1 MSVRRLPPW
10 VAPCADAAVLAI
22 FVVIGR
28 RSHDDGSD
36 LAGFARVLW
45 PFAVGLVLGYVVTYL
60 LRAPLAWRRV
70 AIMAAAT
77 IAVGE
82 TLRLAVQDRP
92 WKPAFLVVAVI
103 FIGGSMFA
111 WRGLCVWRNKA
122 RSRTH

>member
-1 MSVRRLPPW
+1 MW

-22 FVVIGR
+22 FVAIGR

-45 PFAVGLVLGYVVTYL
+45 PFAVGLVLGYAGTNL

-70 AIMAAAT
+70 AIMAAVT
-77 IAVGE
+77 ITVGE
-82 TLRLAVQDRP
+82 MLRLTVQDRP
-92 WKPAFLVVAVI
+92 WKVAFLIVAVI

-111 WRGLCVWRNKA
+111 WRGLCAWRSKVK
-122 RSRTH
+122 S